1 MQQKG
6 SNRTTPTLHSSNTPA
21 LHSSNTPTATR
32 PIYVSGTVGINVIAS
47 NILNTVLPGAPTPSV
62 THVADTNVAAR
73 WTGQVICMY
82 DVHNQDNYCDP
93 PPNAHHLHIDDF
105 LTKLNVCS
113 IIVEEP
119 FIEDHTLRP
128 IFSTQH
134 VHKLKLLYTQQS
146 IHLHTTDIRLN
157 MLNSSLH
164 VLHEIDNKQT
174 LLQYITPILSIFRT
188 NPSKST
194 NPTIEQLYQR
204 AIHPRP
210 APFYP
215 EEQHIKLRKIKK
227 EFLECLSSLP
237 MHYRNQMIFL
247 YRTLQQRLYEFV
259 MSLNKHLDDDLYHL
273 TNNSTANDREPLNKD
288 FPFDNPFIKEYSNKS
303 ILDTNWLYRLEI
315 IIDATME
322 MFTVGKLLRHWKP
335 CNVVY
340 MGLVHMSRIS
350 HWLKTY
356 FSFTDVV
363 DFGTTELTLP
373 KYLDE
378 IPEVDSC
385 VVVEG

>member
-1 MQQKG
+1 
-6 SNRTTPTLHSSNTPA
+6 
-21 LHSSNTPTATR
+21 
-32 PIYVSGTVGINVIAS
+32 
-47 NILNTVLPGAPTPSV
+47 
-62 THVADTNVAAR
+62 
-73 WTGQVICMY
+73 MY
-82 DVHNQDNYCDP
+82 DVHNQDKYCDP
-93 PPNAHHLHIDDF
+93 PENAHHLYIDDF
-105 LTKLNVCS
+105 LKELKACS

-119 FIEDHTLRP
+119 FLEEPTARP

-134 VHKLKLLYTQQS
+134 IYKLKSLYNQKSVQ
-146 IHLHTTDIRLN
+146 LHTTDIRLN

-164 VLHEIDNKQT
+164 VLHEIDNTQT

-188 NPSKST
+188 NPSKSS

-204 AIHPRP
+204 ATKNRP
-210 APFYP
+210 TQFFS
-215 EEQHIKLRKIKK
+215 ETQHIKLRKIKQ
-227 EFLECLSSLP
+227 EFLECLSALP

-247 YRTLQQRLYEFV
+247 YRTLQQRVYEFV
-259 MSLNKHLDDDLYHL
+259 MALHGHLDDELYHL
-273 TNNSTANDREPLNKD
+273 TNNSTSNDREPLNKD
-288 FPFDNPFIKEYSNKS
+288 FPFDNPFIKEYSNQS
-303 ILDTNWLYRLEI
+303 ILQTNWLYRLEI

-385 VVVEG
+385 VVVEGWFAWLSLSNTRPIYKW